1 MQRRKTA
8 RKKGATA
15 ICGEPVRQN
24 VDIGVRRHV
33 SACNDLLTEC
43 APWLE
48 NARGDDAAGE
58 AQRALLLNLAG
69 CMAQA
74 VYGMFVLLNHG
85 AVGAVL
91 ILERSTIEYY
101 GRASYYMNEPGHA
114 LWTVEVERLQGV
126 IDNEKISEQKRIEL
140 VRAIAAARRRHADLA
155 PEARI
160 AAGLQPFHQVKILDM
175 IRIGLG
181 EDAARR
187 YGAASLV
194 LHGDLYS
201 SRLIG
206 SRGAEAMNGA
216 LLEAASGIVAF
227 CNLMLSWLP
236 RPPERLVERVLAA
249 EEEIARLAKRYGRA
263 YLIGDG

>member
-1 MQRRKTA
+1 MQRRNTA

-15 ICGEPVRQN
+15 VCGEPLRQD
-24 VDIGVRRHV
+24 VDIGVKRHV
-33 SACNDLLTEC
+33 SACNDLLNEC
-43 APWLE
+43 AHWLQ
-48 NARGDDAAGE
+48 NARGNDAASE
-58 AQRALLLNLAG
+58 AQRTLLLNLAG

-101 GRASYYMNEPGHA
+101 GRASYYMGQPDHA
-114 LWTVEVERLQGV
+114 LWTVEVEQLQGV
-126 IDNEKISEQKRIEL
+126 IDNEKISDQRRVEL
-140 VRAIAAARRRHADLA
+140 VRAINAARRRRPQLT
-155 PEARI
+155 PEGRT
-160 AAGLQPFHQVKILDM
+160 AAGLPPFHQVKILDM

-181 EDAARR
+181 EEAARR

-216 LLEAASGIVAF
+216 LLEAASGLIAF
-227 CNLMLSWLP
+227 CNQMLSWLP
-236 RPPERLVERVLAA
+236 RPPEGLVERVQAA
-249 EEEIARLAKRYGRA
+249 EDETARLAKRYGRA
-263 YLIGDG
+263 YLISDG